1 MVVRLVW
8 DQEVAGSNPVSP
20 TFINTGTMK
29 KFSQYIN
36 SHEDCDC
43 NQVQEELSFGMPMS
57 IGSFAKG
64 AAIGVAKTIGRTAVE
79 KLGGKLGAAALEG
92 GKAGDK
98 EHANVVDAK
107 LTCKEKSLGLK
118 KQIASAKSRLK
129 TAQNRGDADEEK
141 DYQGILDDLELE
153 LQHHDNEC
161 SKIQSSRNM
170 HDVEKAKLAGS
181 KERLAALSKTP

>member
-29 KFSQYIN
+29 KFSQYVN
-36 SHEDCDC
+36 SQEDCGCD
-43 NQVQEELSFGMPMS
+43 QVQEELSFGMP
-57 IGSFAKG
+57 INKGGFIKG
-64 AAIGVAKTIGRTAVE
+64 AAMSLAKKVASGAANS
-79 KLGGKLGAAALEG
+79 LLGAGAADVVAG
-92 GKAGDK
+92 GKAGDTETSK
-98 EHANVVDAK
+98 VVDAK
-107 LTCKEKSLGLK
+107 LSCREKTLALK

-141 DYQGILDDLELE
+141 DYQEILDDLELE
-153 LQHHDNEC
+153 LQHHDSEC
-161 SKIQSSRNM
+161 SKIQSSRSM